1 MAVCVEDQF
10 GKQADAWCEQVRV
23 AVEILLDAMDAAPLA
38 DKHQWFEMIGREV
51 DGTSLSLRD
60 TLDALYQSGSAIIM
74 RLIVLLYMRA
84 RHLQPLRGMT
94 DQPYGDLNILD
105 QLLCCPASSGR
116 YDAWK
121 HLKLLFLL
129 CDQYLNPG
137 SGDFAPH
144 YVRLFLP
151 GDRHSI
157 RALRRALAVLESW
170 DMLFSDSCVKQ
181 LLTILQTTC
190 SSVPPAPGDFKD
202 FPVEA
207 IGLAHQYLLDWQ
219 LCWDGQDLYLQQGV
233 GARKASG
240 TFYTPPTLARS
251 LTECAL
257 EPLVYRRDQQGMLVP
272 RTPEEIVSVKVCDP
286 ACGPGFF
293 LLAALRYMTDAL
305 CKAYQLYCCPPV
317 AAPEQQRA
325 RAAMLVAQQCLY
337 GVDLNLFTVELAR
350 VSLWL
355 EVGDDCIPLNFIDHQ
370 IKPGNALVGT
380 WSHLYQKYPVMA
392 WLREAG
398 DENHTTGVH
407 YRARQ
412 WGADLLKVRR
422 EVVKPEFQQML
433 LHDQEKIAGAA
444 CPEDDTLEEGQMRLY
459 DRWCALW
466 FWPPEHLDI
475 APTPATFA
483 RSSAAV
489 DRIVATVAEKI
500 GFFHWELEFPAVF
513 QSGGFSAILSNPP
526 WETLK
531 PCSREFFQCYDPHYL
546 SYNKQ
551 EALLVQRQLFARDE
565 KIEQDWLAYQAY
577 FKYMANWVRHVASP
591 SGDSSIAG
599 GSASFKLASGPL
611 NERMHAPFRYQG
623 NADLNSYKLFLELA
637 HYLLRPEGQLGM
649 LVPAAIYTD
658 QGTAALRQLFL
669 ERCQWRLLFGFVNR
683 RRIFA
688 IHSSFKFAAIVLTK
702 GGHTT
707 QVALTFNQE
716 EAQALADLREPRLLS
731 MSRQQILSLSPSSQ
745 TILEI
750 RDRRDLEILEKIYP
764 HSVLLGAQHEQSW
777 RLRYAREF
785 DMTNDSHLFAPV
797 AHWQSRGYAPDVSGC
812 WIDREGKV
820 ALPLYEGRMI
830 GAFDPALKGWVR
842 GRGRSARW
850 QDLPLTHK
858 RLQPQF
864 LMAAEIYRDSSTAVR
879 GNKLAFMDVCSPS
892 NARSMYASIVNG
904 LPCGNVTPVLQPAN
918 SSIISVAALAANLN
932 SFVYDYLL
940 RCRLGGVHL
949 NYFIIAETPL
959 LSPERLC
966 ATCCPL
972 MAARLNLI
980 LPGCASQWLELRS
993 LLPELGQQHW
1003 RQLWAVTAHE
1013 RLRLRC
1019 MLDAIVADLY
1029 GLDYADLCWI
1039 LSSDPRHIKGFWRID
1054 KEKPEPLRQTTL
1066 TLQAFEH
1073 LIRVGRET
1081 FEMEGW
1087 QLPADVAHYL
1097 GPRFTSWQCEGSI
1110 AESWRECEAL
1120 ADLTCNLEGKR
1131 CQQVGC

>member
-1 MAVCVEDQF
+1 MC
-10 GKQADAWCEQVRV
+10 
-23 AVEILLDAMDAAPLA
+23 
-38 DKHQWFEMIGREV
+38 
-51 DGTSLSLRD
+51 
-60 TLDALYQSGSAIIM
+60 
-74 RLIVLLYMRA
+74 
-84 RHLQPLRGMT
+84 
-94 DQPYGDLNILD
+94 
-105 QLLCCPASSGR
+105 
-116 YDAWK
+116 
-121 HLKLLFLL
+121 
-129 CDQYLNPG
+129 
-137 SGDFAPH
+137 
-144 YVRLFLP
+144 
-151 GDRHSI
+151 
-157 RALRRALAVLESW
+157 
-170 DMLFSDSCVKQ
+170 FSDSCVKQ
-181 LLTILQTTC
+181 LLVVLQTTC
-190 SSVPPAPGDFKD
+190 SSVPPAPGGFKD

-207 IGLAHQYLLDWQ
+207 IGLAHQHLLDWQ
-219 LCWDGQDLYLQQGV
+219 LCWDDQQLYLQQRE

-240 TFYTPPTLARS
+240 TFYTPPTLVRT
-251 LTECAL
+251 LTERTL
-257 EPLVYRRDQQGMLVP
+257 ESLMYRRDKQGMLVP
-272 RTPEEIVSVKVCDP
+272 RTPEEILSVKVCDP
-286 ACGPGFF
+286 ACGSGFF

-305 CKAYQLYCCPPV
+305 CKAYRLYRCSPV
-317 AAPEQQRA
+317 AMPEQQRSG
-325 RAAMLVAQQCLY
+325 AAVSVAQQCLY

-355 EVGDDCIPLNFIDHQ
+355 EVRDDRTPLHFIDHK
-370 IKPGNALVGT
+370 IKSGNVLVGT
-380 WSHLYQKYPVMA
+380 WSHLYQEYPVMA
-392 WLREAG
+392 WQREEG
-398 DENHTTGVH
+398 DENHTHGVH

-412 WGADLLKVRR
+412 WGADRLKVRR
-422 EVVKPEFQQML
+422 EVVKPELQQML
-433 LHDQEKIAGAA
+433 LHDQEKIVGAV
-444 CPEDDTLEEGQMRLY
+444 CPEDGTLEDYEGQKRLY

-489 DRIVATVAEKI
+489 ERIVATVAEKI

-513 QSGGFSAILSNPP
+513 QSGGGGFSAMLSNPP

-531 PCSREFFQCYDPHYL
+531 PCSREFFQRYDPHYL

-551 EALLVQRQLFARDE
+551 EALLVQQQLFARDK
-565 KIEQDWLAYQAY
+565 KIEQDWLAYQAH

-591 SGDSSIAG
+591 FGDSSMSDG
-599 GSASFKLASGPL
+599 GASFKLVSGPL
-611 NERMHAPFRYQG
+611 NEQLHAIWRERRARPAHDMPSPFRYQG
-623 NADLNSYKLFLELA
+623 SADLNNYKLFLELA

-688 IHSSFKFAAIVLTK
+688 IHSSFKFAAILLTK
-702 GGHTT
+702 GGRTT

-716 EAQALADLREPRLLS
+716 AAQALTALREPQLLS
-731 MSRQQILSLSPSSQ
+731 MSRQQILSLSPASQ
-745 TILEI
+745 SILEI
-750 RDRRDLEILEKIYP
+750 QDPRDLEILERIYP

-797 AHWQSRGYAPDVSGC
+797 SHWQSRGYAPDVSGR
-812 WIDREGKV
+812 WINREGKM

-842 GRGRSARW
+842 GRGRSAQWR
-850 QDLPLTHK
+850 DLPWTHK
-858 RLQPQF
+858 QLQPQF

-904 LPCGNVTPVLQPAN
+904 LPCGNVTPVLQPVN

-980 LPGCASQWLELRS
+980 LPGCAPQWLELRF
-993 LLPELGQQHW
+993 LLPELGQQNW
-1003 RQLWAVTAHE
+1003 RQLWAVTQHE

-1039 LSSDPRHIKGFWRID
+1039 LRLDPRHIKGFWRID

-1066 TLQAFEH
+1066 TLRAFKH
-1073 LIRVGRET
+1073 LRCVGREA
-1081 FEMEGW
+1081 FEREGW
-1087 QLPADVAHYL
+1087 QLPADVAHHL

-1110 AESWRECEAL
+1110 AESWRECEIL
-1120 ADLTCNLEGKR
+1120 ADLICKSEVNR
-1131 CQQVGC
+1131 CQQVGL